1 MTFVLP
7 SCFKLNSREKSG
19 RAKARWPHHSQ
30 WSRVLAFGILCTHC
44 LLAANGSG
52 SLTGS
57 IVDDSGR
64 GVAGAR
70 VLVSYASSIMPP
82 FVAPPVVTG
91 PLAAMVNSDANG
103 GFRVDGLTPGRYIG
117 CAEAPASGVLDPCHW
132 STSAPNFTVSAGQTL
147 SAGNIVMTQG
157 AVLRVHIVD
166 PQGLLKKVT
175 GAIDFDFEIHVV
187 TAKGIHHSVPIQ
199 SNNGQGRDHA
209 ITIPF
214 DTALNLRVLSPHLAV
229 SDQSGKPFA
238 APGVAVNVPKGAAP
252 LVIGLTVTGK
262 K

>member
-1 MTFVLP
+1 MEIR
-7 SCFKLNSREKSG
+7 LNSKSKGNSG
-19 RAKARWPHHSQ
+19 RSHGHRLHARQPCSVIC
-30 WSRVLAFGILCTHC
+30 SGILLATC
-44 LLAANGSG
+44 LLAASPSGG

-57 IVDDSGR
+57 VVDDSGR
-64 GVAGAR
+64 GIAGAR

-91 PLAAMVNSDANG
+91 PLAAMVNSDVKG
-103 GFRVDGLTPGRYIG
+103 GFRVDDLAPGRYIA

-157 AVLRVHIVD
+157 TVLKVHIVD

-175 GAIDFDFEIHVV
+175 GAIDFDFDIHVV

-229 SDQSGKPFA
+229 SDQLGKSFE
-238 APGVAVNVPKGAAP
+238 APGVAVKVPKGAAP